1 VATTLSRRDRVRAA
15 TVTEI
20 KDTARRIL
28 VAEGPDGLSLRAIA
42 REMGMTAPAL
52 YRYFPSR
59 EDLIGALIA
68 DLYDELT
75 AAISTAA
82 GAAGDAA
89 GRIAGAATRGAA
101 GNPARGTA
109 GDAAGGIDGAAARGA
124 AGNPARGTA
133 GDAAGGIDGAAARGA
148 AGNLARGTA
157 RGVGGGAAAG
167 ETAGGD
173 PRAGITAASRAF
185 RAWALAH
192 PREFGLL
199 FGSPI
204 PGIDAHSDDS
214 PAGLASE
221 RFGQV
226 FGDLVARIYLA
237 SPFPVP
243 AEDEMDPDL
252 RRQLRDWC
260 SALPV
265 ELPVGAGQVFLSCWI
280 RLYGMVALEVF
291 GHVQFALPDAE
302 PLFEAE
308 LRDLAVKLGFGRSTA
323 P

>member
-1 VATTLSRRDRVRAA
+1 MATTLSRRDRVRAA

-75 AAISTAA
+75 AAVSTAA
-82 GAAGDAA
+82 RTAGRTPGDPARGIAPEAAGD
-89 GRIAGAATRGAA
+89 
-101 GNPARGTA
+101 PARGTA
-109 GDAAGGIDGAAARGA
+109 GDAAGGVADGVADGAAGGV
-124 AGNPARGTA
+124 AGGMAGGTA
-133 GDAAGGIDGAAARGA
+133 GVTG
-148 AGNLARGTA
+148 GTA
-157 RGVGGGAAAG
+157 GVAG
-167 ETAGGD
+167 ETGEGD

-226 FGDLVARIYLA
+226 FGDLVARIYLTG
-237 SPFPVP
+237 PFPVP
-243 AEDEMDPDL
+243 AEDEMDPEL

-260 SALPV
+260 SGLPV

-280 RLYGMVALEVF
+280 RLYGMVAMEVF
-291 GHVQFALPDAE
+291 GHLQFALPDAE
-302 PLFEAE
+302 PLFEVE
-308 LRDLAVKLGFGRSTA
+308 LRDLAVKLGFGQSTA